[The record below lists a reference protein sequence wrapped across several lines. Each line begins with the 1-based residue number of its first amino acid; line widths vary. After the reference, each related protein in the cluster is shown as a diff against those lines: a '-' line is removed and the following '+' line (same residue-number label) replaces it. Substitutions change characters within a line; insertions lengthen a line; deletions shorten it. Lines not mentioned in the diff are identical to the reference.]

1 MSNDNAF
8 NGKLGVNMVLDS
20 TPDTGPRV
28 HAKENP
34 RVSDLI
40 DRLRLKSGTRQF
52 LITEETALE
61 AADALESKDK
71 IISELVLVLTAVKD
85 RFFPDGQGED
95 SQDMLWLPVHG
106 VLSKAHSISPA
117 KETE

>member
-1 MSNDNAF
+1 M
-8 NGKLGVNMVLDS
+8 
-20 TPDTGPRV
+20 
-28 HAKENP
+28 
-34 RVSDLI
+34 SDLI
-40 DRLRLKSGTRQF
+40 ERLWASD
-52 LITEETALE
+52 EASALTNE
-61 AADALESKDK
+61 AARALESKDK

-106 VLSKAHSISPA
+106 VLSKAHSVSPA